1 MGSHPDKGRKGLD
14 RVVHATRHSFNGLRA
29 AFHYES
35 AFRQELWIAA
45 VVFPLAMW
53 LGQNWLERS
62 VLAASITMVFVVE
75 LLNSG
80 IEAAIDRVGAEH
92 HELSKRA
99 KDLASAA
106 VFLALLLCATLLI
119 TAAVRRFIA

>member
-1 MGSHPDKGRKGLD
+1 MKAHPDKGRKGFD
-14 RVVHATRHSFNGLRA
+14 RVVHATRHSFDGLRA
-29 AFHYES
+29 AFHHES
-35 AFRQELWIAA
+35 AFRQEIWIAA

-62 VLAASITMVFVVE
+62 LLAASITMVFVVE

-80 IEAAIDRVGAEH
+80 IEAAIDRIGSEH